1 MLPGVLQLMFI
12 AMCGCGWDPH
22 CEWVSAIFLQL
33 VKSKNVNLDR
43 GNMFALAW
51 MGGLL
56 KMLHYNDDCNDS
68 IGWVFQDIPRYIVY
82 NTIHAHMQ

>member
-43 GNMFALAW
+43 GNVFTLAFKD
-51 MGGLL
+51 L
-56 KMLHYNDDCNDS
+56 DDDDGNDS
-68 IGWVFQDIPRYIVY
+68 IGWVFQDIPRYMVY

>member
-1 MLPGVLQLMFI
+1 MFI

-43 GNMFALAW
+43 GNVFTLAFKD
-51 MGGLL
+51 L
-56 KMLHYNDDCNDS
+56 DDDDGNDS
-68 IGWVFQDIPRYIVY
+68 IGWVFQDIP
-82 NTIHAHMQ
+82 

>member
-22 CEWVSAIFLQL
+22 CGWVSAIFLQL

-43 GNMFALAW
+43 GNVFTLAFKD
-51 MGGLL
+51 L
-56 KMLHYNDDCNDS
+56 DDDDGNDS
-68 IGWVFQDIPRYIVY
+68 IGWVFQDIPRYMVY